1 MLYICVLVPLCF
13 GLWNYD
19 MGLYH
24 DFSKNY
30 LPNLVIP
37 SNCHFLLEFLKMGS
51 NGKVNIDLVYLIQ
64 LNS

>member
-1 MLYICVLVPLCF
+1 MYFSSIMFWFMEL
-13 GLWNYD
+13 YD

-37 SNCHFLLEFLKMGS
+37 SNCHFCWNALKW
-51 NGKVNIDLVYLIQ
+51 DLMEK
-64 LNS
+64 

>member
-1 MLYICVLVPLCF
+1 MCF
-13 GLWNYD
+13 SSIMFRFMELDD

-64 LNS
+64 